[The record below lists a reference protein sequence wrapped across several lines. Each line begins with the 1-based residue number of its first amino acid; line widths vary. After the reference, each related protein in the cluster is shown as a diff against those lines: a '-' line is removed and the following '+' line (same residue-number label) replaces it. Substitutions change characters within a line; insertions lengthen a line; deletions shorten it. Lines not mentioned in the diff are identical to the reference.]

1 MANGVYILFSIIDL
15 VLLFTGAFLAYRI
28 YTFHNL
34 SKGWLTV
41 PLGFFLMGIR
51 RILATSN
58 YLGYFQNSFLSLEY
72 VDSVFIP
79 LIITLL
85 LVFGLWAMY
94 HNFQSFSLVQSGV
107 EKKVQA
113 FKKSQRRKKKR

>member
-1 MANGVYILFSIIDL
+1 MTSTVYILFSIFDL
-15 VLLFTGAFLAYRI
+15 LLLFTGAFFAYRI

-58 YLGYFQNSFLSLEY
+58 YVGYFQNSFLSLEY

-85 LVFGLWAMY
+85 LVFGLYVMY
-94 HNFQSFSLVQSGV
+94 HNFQNFSLVQSDV
-107 EKKVQA
+107 EKKVQS
-113 FKKSQRRKKKR
+113 FKKSQTKKKKR